1 MDTNSIYT
9 IHSLGSSIS
18 FILFV
23 VDIETKSVYFICLN
37 DYIDKISLPKNPIY
51 IDQGSVTITI
61 PTLNKLSDKSISR
74 FALEFYGKR
83 AKLLSAFAK
92 FAYQKNELTYLLK
105 YKEYPVIT
113 KRDEVKN
120 DSASETDIKRQ
131 VLFFIEQIEGLDI
144 WSYKAW
150 EVLPEAKKEL
160 LELKQRINNGENL
173 NSLIQKILITWH
185 RLTNLG
191 NMYEEF
197 TREWF
202 LPKFLSFMIS
212 YPNMPDVVKKEK

>member
-1 MDTNSIYT
+1 M
-9 IHSLGSSIS
+9 
-18 FILFV
+18 
-23 VDIETKSVYFICLN
+23 
-37 DYIDKISLPKNPIY
+37 
-51 IDQGSVTITI
+51 
-61 PTLNKLSDKSISR
+61 
-74 FALEFYGKR
+74 
-83 AKLLSAFAK
+83 
-92 FAYQKNELTYLLK
+92 
-105 YKEYPVIT
+105 
-113 KRDEVKN
+113 
-120 DSASETDIKRQ
+120 
-131 VLFFIEQIEGLDI
+131 LFFIEQIEGLDI